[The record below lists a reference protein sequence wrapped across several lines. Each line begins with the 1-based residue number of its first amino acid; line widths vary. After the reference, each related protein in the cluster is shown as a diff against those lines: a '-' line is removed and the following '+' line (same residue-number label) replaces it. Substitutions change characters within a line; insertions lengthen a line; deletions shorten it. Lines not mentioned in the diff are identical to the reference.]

1 MNWKENTL
9 QTKNIRIQITNR
21 HVENPGV
28 WVCHVRE
35 LDWRCKPLGIPNGDS
50 EQDAKAAAVLMV
62 KHHLHTM
69 IAELS

>member
-1 MNWKENTL
+1 MEWKEGTL
-9 QTKNIRIQITNR
+9 QTKSIRIQITNKHIR
-21 HVENPGV
+21 DQGV

-35 LDWRCKPLGIPNGDS
+35 LDWSCNRIGVPDTATQ
-50 EQDAKAAAVLMV
+50 EEAQDAAVKMV